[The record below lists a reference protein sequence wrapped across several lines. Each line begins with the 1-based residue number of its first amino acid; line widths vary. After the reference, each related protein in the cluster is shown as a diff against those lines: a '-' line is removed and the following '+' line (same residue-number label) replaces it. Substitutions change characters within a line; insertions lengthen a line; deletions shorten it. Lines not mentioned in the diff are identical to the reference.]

1 MENQS
6 QEQGIVTISLKGLW
20 NVIWTEKWIVLGITC
35 LGIALG
41 GYYAF
46 TSQEQFVS
54 EGKILPEFESKAGG
68 LSQFAGLAS
77 LAGVDL
83 GRSGSADAIRPD
95 LYPDILKSTPFFM
108 ELFQQTFETRDG
120 KSMKFDVF
128 VKEYLERGQ
137 EPPSESLIEFKAK
150 PSGVVVTN
158 GLIQER
164 IKGLKERITAGIDK
178 KSGVITISSKLPDPV
193 VAAQVTKFAMDYV
206 TQYVTTYRTEKAKL
220 DLDFLGERVAAAR
233 GKYYT
238 KQSQKAQYADQFQAP
253 TIRLQSADIQRER
266 IESDY
271 RISANFYNELLKK
284 YEEAKIKVQQETPVF
299 KILEPP
305 TAPVRKS
312 EPKRAIM
319 ILVSAIMGGILSV
332 LIALIRKQN
341 YRKVFIPGT

>member
-1 MENQS
+1 MENQ
-6 QEQGIVTISLKGLW
+6 ITDTDMVTISLRGLW
-20 NVIWTEKWIVLGITC
+20 SVLWKEKWLVLFVSFLCIG
-35 LGIALG
+35 GG

-46 TSQEQFVS
+46 TTQEQFVS
-54 EGKILPEFESKAGG
+54 EGKILPEFEAKGAG

-77 LAGVDL
+77 LAGVDI
-83 GRSGSADAIRPD
+83 GKTAGSEAIRPD

-108 ELFQQTFETRDG
+108 DLFAQKMVTRDG
-120 KSMKFDVF
+120 TSLLFDQF
-128 VKEYLERGQ
+128 VKEYLENGK
-137 EPPSESLIEFKAK
+137 EPKPEALTEFKAK
-150 PSGVVVTN
+150 PQGVVVTN

-164 IKGLKERITAGIDK
+164 IKRLKERISATIDK
-178 KSGVITISSKLPDPV
+178 KSGVITISVKMPDPL

-206 TQYVTTYRTEKAKL
+206 TNYVTNYRTEKAKL
-220 DLDFLGERVAAAR
+220 DLDFLGERVASAR

-299 KILEPP
+299 KVLEPP

-312 EPKRAIM
+312 EPKRAI
-319 ILVSAIMGGILSV
+319 ILLASAFLGGIV
-332 LIALIRKQN
+332 AVIAALLRRKN
-341 YRKVFIPGT
+341 YREVFISA